1 MTFDISM
8 HPHLRYE
15 HRCAILSM
23 QGVHPHNACCCESQS
38 AGARYRKMAPA
49 GCADLEE
56 DEWKTKHVGLLLGLW
71 KFKMF
76 K

>member
-1 MTFDISM
+1 
-8 HPHLRYE
+8 
-15 HRCAILSM
+15 M
-23 QGVHPHNACCCESQS
+23 QGAHPHNACCCESQS